1 MPGRRCLSGRPRSA
15 SRSLSPSNSTKKIDD
30 KTRGYLAAGGVEVW
44 IVRTVYGAAGM
55 KSASDFVVDLEGLF
69 DASRRRL
76 RAASRADR

>member
-44 IVRTVYGAAGM
+44 IVDPEGRARTVYGAAGM

-69 DASRRRL
+69 DA
-76 RAASRADR
+76 